1 MKLSTGF
8 LLAAAFAIAALPGV
22 SSAQSSGAPCNDC
35 NTNSQFGWSSSSSQA
50 VAPAQAGRHFSRA
63 YEQHNLMYQRNQAWP
78 RPFTCWD
85 RAAYFNTWNQ
95 MYTAGLAGESTL
107 SDAHFDSETGN
118 LNQMGEQKIQMIF
131 RNLPES
137 QRGLL
142 IAETRDPNQN
152 NQRLEVAR
160 NAVREWYGEAYAS
173 QVALTGRVPEPAS
186 GAKVYAVNTRYLSNL
201 PSPTID
207 NSAGGGGSTG
217 GDTGAA
223 GGSSGGGGSS
233 NGN

>member
-1 MKLSTGF
+1 MKQSTGF
-8 LLAAAFAIAALPGV
+8 LLAAVFTLAALPV
-22 SSAQSSGAPCNDC
+22 VVSAQSSGTPCHDC
-35 NTNSQFGWSSSSSQA
+35 QTNSQFGWSSRSQV
-50 VAPAQAGRHFSRA
+50 VAPAQAGNHFSRA

-78 RPFTCWD
+78 KPFTCWD
-85 RAAYFNTWNQ
+85 RSAYFNTWNQ

-142 IAETRDPNQN
+142 IAETRDPNLD
-152 NQRLEVAR
+152 NQRLNVAR
-160 NAVREWYGEAYAS
+160 NAVRNLYGEAFAS
-173 QVALTGRVPEPAS
+173 QVALTSRVPQPAS
-186 GAKVYAVNTRYLSNL
+186 GARIFAVNTRYLSNL
-201 PSPTID
+201 PSPTIN
-207 NSAGGGGSTG
+207 NSAGGSGAGGG
-217 GDTGAA
+217 GGAA
-223 GGSSGGGGSS
+223 GGSSGGGGSG